1 MISVPQETLI
11 VLIFLKAFLGLKN
24 PEENSRAS
32 F

>member
-1 MISVPQETLI
+1 MNSVPLETLI
-11 VLIFLKAFLGLKN
+11 VLVFLKSFSGLKN

>member
-1 MISVPQETLI
+1 MNSVPQETLI
-11 VLIFLKAFLGLKN
+11 VLVFLKSFLGLEN